1 MAKSRVV
8 IKVSPGKSKGGTI
21 IARSVVKVNKTKRP
35 EGKPMFQTRAQVA
48 IRITKANGE
57 QRR

>member
-1 MAKSRVV
+1 MAKARVV
-8 IKVSPGKSKGGTI
+8 VKVSPKKSKGGTI

-35 EGKPMFQTRAQVA
+35 EGKPIWQTRAQVA
-48 IRITKANGE
+48 IRITTANGE